1 VPSLLPRRNHDL
13 VKIAIAGVTG
23 SNGAPIALTIT
34 GITQDEPIDGI
45 ADGRTCPDAG
55 GVGTDTAV
63 VRAERAGTGDGRVYH
78 IGFRAEADRRGACDG
93 SVTVCVP
100 VAAFQSC
107 ADEGT
112 LFDSTGPLCT
122 SPCGQICIVERTL
135 AGAACGE
142 ERLPTNIRL
151 RLDSARRALRGAL
164 RSRTLVRT
172 ARLVARA
179 GKLVDVVGNL
189 TRDAESAGS
198 ISAACAAKVLDAVAQ
213 FDNQAQL

>member
-1 VPSLLPRRNHDL
+1 MPSLLPRRNHDL
-13 VKIAIAGVTG
+13 VQIGITGVTG

-45 ADGRTCPDAG
+45 AEGRTCPDAG
-55 GVGTDTAV
+55 GVGTGTAL
-63 VRAERAGTGDGRVYH
+63 VRADRAGTGDGRVYH
-78 IGFRAEADRRGACDG
+78 IGFHAEADRSGACDG

-100 VAAFQSC
+100 VAASQSC
-107 ADEGT
+107 ADEGA
-112 LFDSTGPLCT
+112 LFDSTGPLCP
-122 SPCGQICIVERTL
+122 SPCGPICIMERTL

-142 ERLPTNIRL
+142 ERLPTNVRL

-189 TRDAESAGS
+189 TRDAESAGR
-198 ISAACAAKVLDAVAQ
+198 ISPACAAKVLDAVTQ
-213 FDNQAQL
+213 FDNLAQL